1 MENLNIEI
9 QAIKVKL
16 IPVRQKFNQ
25 KHKIICSDVLVMD
38 NNGNIWNVS
47 PQNKQ
52 IANIIRENLLLPNLL
67 PEDFEFEAILNF
79 NGEETLYS
87 ISNIGGSYY
96 KRDIEYAEFVDTVNM
111 YNNQNT
117 ISVSL

>member
-16 IPVRQKFNQ
+16 KPVREKFNQ
-25 KHKIICSDVLVMD
+25 KHRIICSDILVMD

-52 IANIIRENLLLPNLL
+52 IANIIRENLNLPNSL
-67 PEDFEFEAILNF
+67 PEDFEFEAVLNF

-87 ISNIGGSYY
+87 INDIGGSTY
-96 KRDIEYAEFVDTVNM
+96 KRDIEYAEFVDTINK
-111 YNNQNT
+111 YNNQNNLA
-117 ISVSL
+117 VSL